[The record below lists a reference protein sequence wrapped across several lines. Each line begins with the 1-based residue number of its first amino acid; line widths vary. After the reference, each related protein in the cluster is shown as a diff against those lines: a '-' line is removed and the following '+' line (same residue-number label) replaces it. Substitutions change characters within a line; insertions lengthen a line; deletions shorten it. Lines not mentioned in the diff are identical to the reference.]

1 MTGRTPEDFANER
14 DALYQ
19 AFAQN
24 EVGRDTFV
32 GLSHTALFASSVA
45 FVGDVRP
52 LAEAIWKPVLIF
64 GWACNLVGLVS
75 LALSFA
81 VVRRHIV
88 SRITALNSDEAPS
101 SAWADVPNAVSLW
114 CVPASLLCLFLFV
127 TVNVWNI
134 DEPKAKPAV
143 AAAVSAEPS
152 EHRAS
157 RLDAAAARAHPAQP
171 GVRPGRRL
179 AGPTGPDPDAAAT
192 PASAAAQ
199 QKEVAGELKG
209 SR

>member
-1 MTGRTPEDFANER
+1 MASRSPEDFANER

-32 GLSHTALFASSVA
+32 GLAHTALFASSVS

-52 LAEAIWKPVLIF
+52 LAEAIWKPILIV
-64 GWACNLVGLVS
+64 GWACNLIGLIA

-88 SRITALNSDEAPS
+88 ARITALNSDEAPN
-101 SAWADVPNAVSLW
+101 SAWAGAPNAISLW

-127 TVNVWNI
+127 TANVWNI
-134 DEPKAKPAV
+134 DEPKAKPASTAV
-143 AAAVSAEPS
+143 TKIPSGYRAA
-152 EHRAS
+152 
-157 RLDAAAARAHPAQP
+157 RLDAAAALAELPTPGTRDSGRSHAGPSRAHPD
-171 GVRPGRRL
+171 
-179 AGPTGPDPDAAAT
+179 AGTT
-192 PASAAAQ
+192 PAASAAQ
-199 QKEVAGELKG
+199 QEVAPQRKG
-209 SR
+209 DR